1 MDTGAL
7 FLVMRKDTSIFLAKQ
22 VLKGNLRAEG
32 GTTRG

>member
-7 FLVMRKDTSIFLAKQ
+7 FLVMWKGTSIFVAKQ

-32 GTTRG
+32 GMTRG